1 MNANEN
7 QEINAMNTHEMDET
21 ALSPEESLQ
30 MKEHLAECHRCYCL
44 YQNLKGSLTCI
55 KQAPEKKPAPG
66 FSVRWQQQMILR
78 TKEKEKTDLI
88 HRILKV
94 SALISVLS
102 ISSCLVFFLPGNLIK
117 TALYISDLLKFISV
131 QIHQLG
137 TILSVFKI
145 PLLFI
150 GIGSILLLFIYII
163 VATLSTLTI
172 KRIRKGADSHE

>member
-1 MNANEN
+1 
-7 QEINAMNTHEMDET
+7 MNTHEMVEKWILDET

-117 TALYISDLLKFISV
+117 TALYISDL
-131 QIHQLG
+131 
-137 TILSVFKI
+137 FKI
-145 PLLFI
+145 Y
-150 GIGSILLLFIYII
+150 IGSDTSIGNNPFSFQNSFTVYRY
-163 VATLSTLTI
+163 
-172 KRIRKGADSHE
+172 RINSPSVHLYNRCHAFDIND